1 MFKIFGISNKIRF
14 YKILIRFYGISDFQC
29 RTTITKEKVILIQT
43 QVMQS
48 LHQLNGNLLGK
59 ERAGCNHSTSKI

>member
-1 MFKIFGISNKIRF
+1 MLKIFGIA
-14 YKILIRFYGISDFQC
+14 DFQY

-59 ERAGCNHSTSKI
+59 ERAGYNYSTSKI

>member
-1 MFKIFGISNKIRF
+1 MCLRFLEFLIFSAEPQLPK
-14 YKILIRFYGISDFQC
+14 K
-29 RTTITKEKVILIQT
+29 KVILIQT

>member
-1 MFKIFGISNKIRF
+1 MFKIF
-14 YKILIRFYGISDFQC
+14 GISDFQC
-29 RTTITKEKVILIQT
+29 RTTITREKVILIQS